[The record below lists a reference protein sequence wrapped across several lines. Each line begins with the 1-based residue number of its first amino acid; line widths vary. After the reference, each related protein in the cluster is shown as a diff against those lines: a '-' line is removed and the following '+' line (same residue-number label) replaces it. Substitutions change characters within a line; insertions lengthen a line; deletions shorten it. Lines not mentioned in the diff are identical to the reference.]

1 MQAQEP
7 TILPP
12 LKTLCYSYNPNTK
25 FSLASPML
33 AGAKPLQLV
42 EGTVFPLKR
51 PDIQLPPLQV
61 CLNLYELPTP
71 ATPTQ

>member
-1 MQAQEP
+1 M
-7 TILPP
+7 ILPP

-42 EGTVFPLKR
+42 EGTVFPPEKAR
-51 PDIQLPPLQV
+51 YIA
-61 CLNLYELPTP
+61 PTP
-71 ATPTQ
+71 AGLLELV